1 MENALLNMMV
11 KTCAVTGLVLL
22 VIGSALFLGHQAE
35 MMEESAA
42 ASLALGIGVALSIL
56 SLAALLFNN
65 SRVTRRLEDAHSIAA
80 KLARGQLYTDEPDD
94 ELKDQLR
101 SVSKYIEHNARLVN
115 KIAEGDLNSGNTLFS
130 DNDVLGKAYKNVV
143 VKLGDS
149 LQTQEIRDRLELSV
163 MKLLNEVSDVSKGDL
178 TVSAEVSGDV
188 TGEIAVAFNLM
199 TRNLRSLIKQV
210 KDVTQRVGTSAE
222 AINDTTEQ
230 LARGSSAQSSQI
242 ARTKAS
248 IANMSEQ
255 ILAVS
260 ENATVSSRVAGDS
273 LKTAQVGVQAARENI
288 SAMNAI
294 RKQVQET
301 AKRIKR
307 LGERSQEISQIV
319 SLIEDLSDRTSVLA
333 LNASLQA
340 SAGGRGS
347 EFTSVAKEV
356 ERLAERSTKLTKQ
369 IATLTHTISVETQEA
384 VTSMEETIREV
395 TLGSASAE
403 KAGRSLVE
411 IERVTSE
418 LAGLIRTIS
427 DSTRSHAKVSED
439 LSGAMSDI
447 SQVTELIQ
455 LSSKR
460 AADAVKSLVQLSG
473 DLRNSV
479 SPFKLPAE
487 MPPITREPEAGIP
500 ANFIN

>member
-1 MENALLNMMV
+1 MS
-11 KTCAVTGLVLL
+11 K
-22 VIGSALFLGHQAE
+22 
-35 MMEESAA
+35 
-42 ASLALGIGVALSIL
+42 
-56 SLAALLFNN
+56 
-65 SRVTRRLEDAHSIAA
+65 RLEEAHSIAG
-80 KLARGQLYTDEPDD
+80 KLARGQLFTDTPAD
-94 ELKDQLR
+94 ELQDQLR
-101 SVSKYIEHNARLVN
+101 SVSKYVEHNAKLVN

-130 DNDVLGKAYKNVV
+130 DNDVLGKAYKNVAA
-143 VKLGDS
+143 KLGDS
-149 LQTQEIRDRLELSV
+149 LQTQESRDKLELSV

-178 TVSAEVSGDV
+178 TVSAEVSSDI

-199 TRNLRSLIKQV
+199 TRNLRTLIKQV

-222 AINDTTEQ
+222 AIYETTEQ
-230 LARGSSAQSSQI
+230 LTRGSSAQSSQI

-248 IANMSEQ
+248 IANISEQ
-255 ILAVS
+255 IHAVS
-260 ENATVSSRVAGDS
+260 ENATLSSRVAGDS
-273 LKTAQVGVQAARENI
+273 LRTAQVGVQAARDNI

-340 SAGGRGS
+340 SAAGRGS
-347 EFTSVAKEV
+347 EFSSVAKEV

-369 IATLTHTISVETQEA
+369 IASLTHTISVETQEA

-418 LAGLIRTIS
+418 LAELIRTIQIRPVR
-427 DSTRSHAKVSED
+427 TQRSQR
-439 LSGAMSDI
+439 I
-447 SQVTELIQ
+447 
-455 LSSKR
+455 
-460 AADAVKSLVQLSG
+460 
-473 DLRNSV
+473 LRVRCPTSH
-479 SPFKLPAE
+479 
-487 MPPITREPEAGIP
+487 R
-500 ANFIN
+500 